1 MSPRTKLVPPS
12 LPPFDRRTHRALG
25 GASRVRLLETLRA
38 EGPLELDQLVEHV
51 GLHLNT
57 VRLHLDVLR
66 KAGMVS
72 AQTLPSNRPG
82 RPRLAFAATSFVP
95 DEGYPGAYRL
105 LAGILTASLR
115 EREDGPERA
124 TSAGRTVGR
133 QLAEELRPR
142 ALSKTDRHTLVVSL
156 LDRLGFAPRPV
167 AEPAP
172 DGSQVIGLHQCPFRD
187 LVEEGSAI
195 ICAAH
200 RGLIEG
206 AFEALGGRPD
216 SVRLIP
222 FASRG
227 LCTVHLD
234 VS

>member
-1 MSPRTKLVPPS
+1 MSRRTQLVPPS
-12 LPPFDRRTHRALG
+12 LPPFDRQSHRALG

-38 EGPLELDQLVEHV
+38 EGPLELDQLVERV

-72 AQTLPSNRPG
+72 AQTLTSNRPG
-82 RPRLAFAATSFVP
+82 RPRLVFAATSRVP
-95 DEGYPGAYRL
+95 EEGPPGAYRL

-115 EREDGPERA
+115 ERDDGPERA
-124 TSAGRTVGR
+124 TAAGRAVGR
-133 QLAEELRPR
+133 QLGKELRPM
-142 ALSKTDRHTLVVSL
+142 AVSTTDRRTSVLSL

-167 AEPAP
+167 DDPAH
-172 DGSQVIGLHQCPFRD
+172 DGSQVIGLHQCPFSD
-187 LVEEGSAI
+187 LVAEGSAI

-206 AFEALGGRPD
+206 AFEALGGPPN

-222 FASRG
+222 FASPG
-227 LCTVHLD
+227 LCTVHFD
-234 VS
+234 HP

>member
-1 MSPRTKLVPPS
+1 MSPRAKLVPPP

-25 GASRVRLLETLRA
+25 SASRVRLLETLRA
-38 EGPLELDQLVEHV
+38 EGPLEVDQLVERV

-82 RPRLAFAATSFVP
+82 RPRLVFAATGFVP
-95 DEGYPGAYRL
+95 DEGHPGAYRL

-115 EREDGPERA
+115 EREDGPDRA
-124 TSAGRTVGR
+124 TSAGRAAGR
-133 QLAEELRPR
+133 QLAEQFRPR
-142 ALSKTDRHTLVVSL
+142 ALSITDRRTLVLSL
-156 LDRLGFAPRPV
+156 LDRLGFAPRP
-167 AEPAP
+167 AGEPAP

-187 LVEEGSAI
+187 LVEDGSAI

-206 AFEALGGRPD
+206 AFEGFGGSPD
-216 SVRLIP
+216 SVGLIP
-222 FASRG
+222 FASPG
-227 LCTVHLD
+227 LCTVHFDL
-234 VS
+234 S